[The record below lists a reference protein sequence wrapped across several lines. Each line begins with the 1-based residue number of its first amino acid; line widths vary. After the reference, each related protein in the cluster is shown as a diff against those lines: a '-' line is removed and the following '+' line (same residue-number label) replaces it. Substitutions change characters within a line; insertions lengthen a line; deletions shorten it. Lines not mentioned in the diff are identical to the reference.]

1 MDHRLVSAEDQEI
14 EYLARKQ
21 GTTKDTVRAIAQATG
36 ASPREQIEAAI
47 FARLSERD
55 RGDQVMPNP
64 PGIVKKG
71 NSNVHRI
78 LEAGTLALLAV
89 GLFSAWLFA
98 RRRHQ

>member
-55 RGDQVMPNP
+55 RGDRVMPNP
-64 PGIVKKG
+64 PGIVQKG

-89 GLFSAWLFA
+89 GFFSAWLFA